1 MGKTQPVQGIPKNL
15 ASGVWP
21 RSVSSTANW
30 GGTSMTMRT
39 RWTSR
44 LLPAAA
50 ASGLALALA
59 AGGVS
64 YAVGARSY
72 PAVHAMAASK
82 APELLKPTVTHEPD
96 AYELLGVGCYS
107 PSYCVAVGGGDGTFT
122 GGVAVPIK
130 NGKPGKPILWNT
142 PDSSISTAACIS
154 ASECVLAGEEP
165 AGSSEQAVAWLL
177 RDRKL
182 TLLTQTNA
190 TNNVMAGFRSAD
202 CFSAKQCL
210 VAGDATYLNAS
221 KAQISAGVFGEVTLG
236 SKPSIEVSDNTSL
249 PFADAVSCPSA
260 ALCYLGGSNGEAGA
274 EGTFYP
280 KNGDIDGPFAQPTV
294 TDISGL
300 ACTSRKACGASEQ
313 ESSSLGEGAGW
324 VELLNG
330 KSNGTP
336 HAVSGSQYMWG
347 IADVNQSYYLAV
359 GSSMGDTWLTDLVTA
374 AGKPLAVG
382 SYKESG
388 YLQGVSC
395 PVQTECI
402 AVGFTTDSNPDQPG
416 GLDGVD
422 GAIMVFHLKTAPSA
436 PRLKVT
442 GTTGSSVT
450 LRITPPSSDGGTKV
464 TSYHLLVTRCKP
476 HKKACQQQSVTTVKV
491 SGTAHSVT
499 VRHLASHTTYYFE
512 ATASNAFGTGPHSAR
527 VHGKT

>member
-1 MGKTQPVQGIPKNL
+1 
-15 ASGVWP
+15 
-21 RSVSSTANW
+21 
-30 GGTSMTMRT
+30 MTMRT
-39 RWTSR
+39 RRTSR
-44 LLPAAA
+44 SLPAAA
-50 ASGLALALA
+50 ALGLALALA

-64 YAVGARSY
+64 YAVGAQRD
-72 PAVHAMAASK
+72 PAVYVMAASK
-82 APELLKPTVTHEPD
+82 TPELLTPTVTHEPD
-96 AYELLGVGCYS
+96 AYEMLGVGCYS

-122 GGVAVPIK
+122 GAVAVPIK

-142 PDSSISTAACIS
+142 PDSSFSAAACVS
-154 ASECVLAGEEP
+154 ASECVLAGEEKP
-165 AGSSEQAVAWLL
+165 DSSSSEQAVAWLL

-182 TLLTQTNA
+182 TVLTQTNA

-202 CFSAKQCL
+202 CFSAKHCF

-221 KAQISAGVFGEVTLG
+221 KAQLSAGVFGEVTLG
-236 SKPSIEVSDNTSL
+236 SKPSIEVADNTNL

-280 KNGDIDGPFAQPTV
+280 RNGDIDGPFAQPTV

-300 ACTSRKACGASEQ
+300 ACTSRNACGASEQ

-330 KSNGTP
+330 KSTGTP

-347 IADVNQSYYLAV
+347 IAAVNPSYYLAV
-359 GSSMGDTWLTDLVTA
+359 GSSIGDTWLTDLVTA
-374 AGKPLAVG
+374 AGKPAKVAEL
-382 SYKESG
+382 KESG

-402 AVGFTTDSNPDQPG
+402 AAGFTTDSNPDQPG

-422 GAIMVFHLKTAPSA
+422 GAIVVFHLKTAPSA

-450 LRITPPSSDGGTKV
+450 LRITAPSSDGGTKV
-464 TSYHLLVTRCKP
+464 TGYHLLVTRCKP

-491 SGTAHSVT
+491 SGTAHTVS
-499 VRHLASHTTYYFE
+499 VRHLASHTTYYFK
-512 ATASNAFGTGPHSAR
+512 ATATNAFGSGPYSAR
-527 VHGKT
+527 VHGTT